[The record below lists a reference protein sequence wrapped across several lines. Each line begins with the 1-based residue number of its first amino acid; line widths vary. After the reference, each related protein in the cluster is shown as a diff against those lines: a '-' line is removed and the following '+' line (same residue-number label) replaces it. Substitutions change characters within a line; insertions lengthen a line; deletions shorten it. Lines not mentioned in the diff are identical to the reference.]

1 MHVVNIKGRIAV
13 FSVTPM
19 MLMFVSLVLPA
30 FAEGIYISGIDPPEG
45 YLGTKVRVFGGEATP
60 NGTVVALLS
69 GPVNQTIVVGN
80 DTIPIV
86 IIGNMTLGWTAADA
100 SGYWELIFAVPEV
113 YPGNYTVYAVD
124 NETLTSDAI
133 GFGVL
138 WAVTI
143 VPPKF
148 KINYVSPSAGPAST
162 VVYIS
167 GDGAS
172 GGEVRIYF
180 DGMSV
185 ANITG
190 YHWGGWGTSFQVP
203 AVALGNYT
211 ITALDV
217 ASNATDTVMF
227 TVTPPPTIYA
237 SPQEAPIGSKITI
250 NGEGF
255 SPRTGIFLTFEDLL
269 FFTPIY
275 TDENGEFNTTIFVPV
290 VNSGNYTIK
299 AVGTYYYGEGSKALA
314 NVTFRVT
321 TGLDTLFEKM
331 DEVQNALNQTQ
342 SSTQTANDEASLA
355 NVAANEAN
363 DEATAAKEAA
373 ESALAMAKEAR
384 IYALTT
390 MIFAIITAALSATI
404 LIKRK

>member
-1 MHVVNIKGRIAV
+1 MHGVNIKGKIAV
-13 FSVTPM
+13 FSVLSV

-30 FAEGIYISGIDPPEG
+30 FANGIYIRGIDPPEG
-45 YLGTKVRVFGGEATP
+45 YPGTKVLVLGGGATP
-60 NGTVVALLS
+60 NGTVVALFEHIEHRED
-69 GPVNQTIVVGN
+69 PVVVVNQTV
-80 DTIPIV
+80 
-86 IIGNMTLGWTAADA
+86 GWTVADA
-100 SGYWELIFAVPEV
+100 GGHWEIGFAVPEV
-113 YPGNYTVYAVD
+113 PPGNCTVYAID

-138 WAVTI
+138 AAYVGI
-143 VPPKF
+143 R
-148 KINYVSPSAGPAST
+148 IDYVSPNAGPVGT
-162 VVYIS
+162 NVYIS
-167 GDGAS
+167 GSGATAKS
-172 GGEVRIYF
+172 LVMLYF
-180 DGMSV
+180 DQRSV
-185 ANITG
+185 TNTTA
-190 YHWGGWGTSFQVP
+190 YDWGSWSASFQVP
-203 AVALGNYT
+203 DVALGNYT

-217 ASNATDTVMF
+217 ESNTTDTAMF

-255 SPRTGIFLTFEDLL
+255 SPGTGIFLTFEDLL

-275 TDENGEFNTTIFVPV
+275 VDENGKFNTTIFVPV

-299 AVGTYYYGEGSKALA
+299 AVDTYYYGEGPKALA

-321 TGLDTLFEKM
+321 IGLDTLFEKM
-331 DEVQNALNQTQ
+331 DDIQNALNQTQ

-355 NVAANEAN
+355 NVAANEAK
-363 DEATAAKEAA
+363 DEALLAKEAA
-373 ESALAMAKEAR
+373 ESALAMANEAR